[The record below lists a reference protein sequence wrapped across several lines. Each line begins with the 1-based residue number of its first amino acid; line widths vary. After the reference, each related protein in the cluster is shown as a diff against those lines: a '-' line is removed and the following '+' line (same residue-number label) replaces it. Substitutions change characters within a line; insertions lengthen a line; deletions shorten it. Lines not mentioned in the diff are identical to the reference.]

1 MARFSREFIAQ
12 QRGIAA
18 QATPRPWE
26 FHNTDDQMCMN
37 AFYIT
42 REGGPDVD
50 LDRDIGEDHRE
61 ILAITLLQSPRY
73 ADHPQYEENTE
84 YILASANYYPA
95 ALDEIERLRSALEK
109 ANDIL
114 DVWDC
119 EGCVSGQGEID
130 LWNVIREALKK
141 PLIPDSQPSIPGELS
156 A

>member
-95 ALDEIERLRSALEK
+95 ALDEIERLRTVLNDVCANLEVW
-109 ANDIL
+109 NFDGSFSGE
-114 DVWDC
+114 DVTH
-119 EGCVSGQGEID
+119 VLNFI
-130 LWNVIREALKK
+130 NEALK
-141 PLIPDSQPSIPGELS
+141 S
-156 A
+156 